1 MAFYRININFATYIN
16 KSNPIPM
23 IRTFGMTIHKEGRKI
38 LLWLF
43 FILAI
48 LNLLIWIIAG
58 HFAFVFV
65 FTVSTGIFLFITNF
79 FRSPR
84 RIVKAGPLDIVAPA
98 DGKIVVIEKTF
109 EGGLLQEERIQLSI
123 FMSIFNVHAN
133 WYPLEGKVIH
143 YSHQNG
149 NFMAAYLPKSSI
161 ENERST
167 VLIRAAVNQQT
178 ILIRQIAG
186 ALARRIV
193 TYAYTDKKV
202 HLNEHLGFIKFG
214 SRVDIFF
221 PLDAVEILVKPGDKT
236 TGNKTIIA
244 RWKEQPTNNN

>member
-1 MAFYRININFATYIN
+1 MKRAL
-16 KSNPIPM
+16 
-23 IRTFGMTIHKEGRKI
+23 GMTIHKEGRKI

-43 FILAI
+43 SSLA
-48 LNLLIWIIAG
+48 LFNLFLWIVAG
-58 HFAFVFV
+58 HLAFVI
-65 FTVSTGIFLFITNF
+65 TVTLSGTFFLFITNF
-79 FRSPR
+79 FRSPK
-84 RIVKAGPLDIVAPA
+84 RIIKADPRDIIAPA
-98 DGKIVVIEKTF
+98 DGKVVVIEKTQ
-109 EGGLLQEERIQLSI
+109 ENGLLHEERIQLSI

-133 WYPLEGKVIH
+133 WYPFDGKVIH

-167 VLIRAAVNQQT
+167 VLVESVYNHKT
-178 ILIRQIAG
+178 VLIRQVAG

-193 TYAYTDKKV
+193 TYAYTNKKA

-214 SRVDIFF
+214 SRVDVYL
-221 PLDAVEILVKPGDKT
+221 PVDAVDILVKIGDKT

-244 RWKEQPTNNN
+244 RWKEEPTRL

>member
-1 MAFYRININFATYIN
+1 M
-16 KSNPIPM
+16 K
-23 IRTFGMTIHKEGRKI
+23 RTLGMTIHKEGRKI
-38 LLWLF
+38 LLGLF
-43 FILAI
+43 FILLL
-48 LNLLIWIIAG
+48 LNVLVWIVLG
-58 HFAFVFV
+58 HFVFV
-65 FTVSTGIFLFITNF
+65 PLLVISSIFFLFFTNF

-84 RIVKAGPLDIVAPA
+84 RVSKAGPLDIMAPA
-98 DGKIVVIEKTF
+98 DGKVVVIEKVF
-109 EGGLLQEERIQLSI
+109 EGGLLNEERIQLSI

-133 WYPLEGKVIH
+133 WYPFEGRVVH

-167 VLIRAAVNQQT
+167 VLLESTQSGKTV
-178 ILIRQIAG
+178 LIRQVAG

-193 TYAYTDKKV
+193 TYAYTNKKA

-214 SRVDIFF
+214 SRVDVYL
-221 PLDAVEILVKPGDKT
+221 PLEDVEILVKPGDKT

-244 RWKEQPTNNN
+244 RWKVNPAAE

>member
-1 MAFYRININFATYIN
+1 
-16 KSNPIPM
+16 M

-43 FILAI
+43 FILAM
-48 LNLLIWIIAG
+48 LDLLIWIIAG
-58 HFAFVFV
+58 HLAFIVLL
-65 FTVSTGIFLFITNF
+65 TISIFLFIFITNF

-84 RIVKAGPLDIVAPA
+84 RIISAGPLDIVAPA
-98 DGKIVVIEKTF
+98 DGKVVVLEKTF
-109 EGGLLQEERIQLSI
+109 ESGLLNEERIQLSI

-133 WYPLEGKVIH
+133 WYPMEGQVIH

-149 NFMAAYLPKSSI
+149 NFLAAYLPKSSI

-167 VLIRAAVNQQT
+167 VLIRSAANQQT
-178 ILIRQIAG
+178 LLVRQIAG

-202 HLNEHLGFIKFG
+202 HFNEHLGFIKFG

-221 PLDAVEILVKPGDKT
+221 PLDSVDILVKPGDKT
-236 TGNKTIIA
+236 TGNKTVIA
-244 RWKEQPTNNN
+244 RWKEQPTNN

>member
-1 MAFYRININFATYIN
+1 M
-16 KSNPIPM
+16 K
-23 IRTFGMTIHKEGRKI
+23 RTLGMTIHKEGRKI

-43 FILAI
+43 FILVLLNVLVWI
-48 LNLLIWIIAG
+48 LFG
-58 HFAFVFV
+58 HLFFMPLFVV
-65 FTVSTGIFLFITNF
+65 TTILFLFFTNF

-84 RIVKAGPLDIVAPA
+84 RVSKAGPLDIVAPA
-98 DGKIVVIEKTF
+98 DGKVVVIEKVF
-109 EGGLLQEERIQLSI
+109 EGCLLNEDRIQLSI

-133 WYPLEGKVIH
+133 WYPFEGRVLH

-167 VLIRAAVNQQT
+167 VLLESSRSGKTV
-178 ILIRQIAG
+178 LIRQVAG

-193 TYAYTDKKV
+193 TYAYTNKKA

-214 SRVDIFF
+214 SRVDVYL
-221 PLDAVEILVKPGDKT
+221 PLEDVEILVKPGDKT

-244 RWKEQPTNNN
+244 RWKEKPAAE

>member
-1 MAFYRININFATYIN
+1 M
-16 KSNPIPM
+16 K
-23 IRTFGMTIHKEGRKI
+23 RTFGMTIHKEGRKI

-43 FILAI
+43 FILAL
-48 LNLLIWIIAG
+48 LNLLIWILAG
-58 HFAFVFV
+58 NIFFVIILAISV
-65 FTVSTGIFLFITNF
+65 LIFLFITNF
-79 FRSPR
+79 FRSPKR
-84 RIVKAGPLDIVAPA
+84 KVLAGPLDIVAPA
-98 DGKIVVIEKTF
+98 DGKIVVVEKTF
-109 EGGLLQEERIQLSI
+109 EGGLLKEDRIQVSI

-133 WYPLEGKVIH
+133 WYPFDGEVIH

-167 VLIRAAVNQQT
+167 VLLRASVNNQT
-178 ILIRQIAG
+178 VLVRQIAG

-214 SRVDIFF
+214 SRVDLFF
-221 PLDAVEILVKPGDKT
+221 PVDAVEILVKPGDKT
-236 TGNKTIIA
+236 TGNKTILA
-244 RWKEQPTNNN
+244 RWKELPKNN

>member
-1 MAFYRININFATYIN
+1 M
-16 KSNPIPM
+16 K
-23 IRTFGMTIHKEGRKI
+23 RTLGMTIHKEGRKI

-43 FILAI
+43 FILVLLNVLVWI
-48 LNLLIWIIAG
+48 LFG
-58 HFAFVFV
+58 HFIFVPLLVISSIF
-65 FTVSTGIFLFITNF
+65 FLFFTNF

-84 RIVKAGPLDIVAPA
+84 RVSKAGPLDIMAPA
-98 DGKIVVIEKTF
+98 DGKVVVIEKVF
-109 EGGLLQEERIQLSI
+109 EGCLLNEDRIQLSI

-133 WYPLEGKVIH
+133 WYPFEGRVVH

-167 VLIRAAVNQQT
+167 VLLESSQSGKTV
-178 ILIRQIAG
+178 LIRQVAG

-193 TYAYTDKKV
+193 TYAYTNKKA

-214 SRVDIFF
+214 SRVDVYL
-221 PLDAVEILVKPGDKT
+221 PLEDVEILVKPGDKT

-244 RWKEQPTNNN
+244 RWKEKPAAE

>member
-1 MAFYRININFATYIN
+1 
-16 KSNPIPM
+16 
-23 IRTFGMTIHKEGRKI
+23 MTIHKEGRKI

-43 FILAI
+43 FVLTI
-48 LNLLIWIIAG
+48 LNILIWIFAG
-58 HFAFVFV
+58 HFAMVAFLTISV
-65 FTVSTGIFLFITNF
+65 FLFLFVTNF

-84 RIVKAGPLDIVAPA
+84 RIVTAGPLDILAPA
-98 DGKIVVIEKTF
+98 DGKIVVVEKTF
-109 EGGLLQEERIQLSI
+109 ESGLLNEDRIQISI
-123 FMSIFNVHAN
+123 FMTILNVHAN
-133 WYPLEGKVIH
+133 WYPCEGKVIH

-167 VLIRAAVNQQT
+167 VLIRAAVNQKT

-214 SRVDIFF
+214 SRVDIFL
-221 PLDAVEILVKPGDKT
+221 PVDAVEILVKPGEKT
-236 TGNKTIIA
+236 TGNKTVIA
-244 RWKEQPTNNN
+244 RWKEQPTNN

>member
-1 MAFYRININFATYIN
+1 M
-16 KSNPIPM
+16 K
-23 IRTFGMTIHKEGRKI
+23 RTLGMTIHKEGRKI

-43 FILAI
+43 FILVLLNVIVWI
-48 LNLLIWIIAG
+48 LLGHYVFAPLL
-58 HFAFVFV
+58 V
-65 FTVSTGIFLFITNF
+65 VSTLFFLFFTNF

-84 RIVKAGPLDIVAPA
+84 RVCNAGPLDILAPA
-98 DGKIVVIEKTF
+98 DGKVVVIEKVF
-109 EGGLLQEERIQLSI
+109 EGCLLNEERIQLSI
-123 FMSIFNVHAN
+123 FMSVFNVHAN
-133 WYPLEGKVIH
+133 WYPFEGRVVH

-167 VLIRAAVNQQT
+167 VLLESYQSGKTV
-178 ILIRQIAG
+178 LIRQVAG

-193 TYAYTDKKV
+193 TYAYTNKKA

-214 SRVDIFF
+214 SRVDVYL
-221 PLDAVEILVKPGDKT
+221 PLEDVEILVKQGDKT

-244 RWKEQPTNNN
+244 RWKVKPAAE

>member
-1 MAFYRININFATYIN
+1 
-16 KSNPIPM
+16 M

-43 FILAI
+43 IILAF
-48 LNLLIWIIAG
+48 LNILIWILAG
-58 HFAFVFV
+58 RLAFVSFLTISV
-65 FTVSTGIFLFITNF
+65 GLFLFITNF

-84 RIVKAGPLDIVAPA
+84 RIVNAGLLDIVAPA
-98 DGKIVVIEKTF
+98 DGKVVVVERTY
-109 EGGLLQEERIQLSI
+109 ESGLLNEERIQVSI

-133 WYPLEGKVIH
+133 WYPLEGKVMH
-143 YSHQNG
+143 YSHQKG

-178 ILIRQIAG
+178 VLVRQIAG

-193 TYAYTDKKV
+193 TYAYTEKNV

-214 SRVDIFF
+214 SRVDLFF
-221 PLDAVEILVKPGDKT
+221 PVDAVEILVKPGDKT

-244 RWKEQPTNNN
+244 RWREQPTNN

>member
-1 MAFYRININFATYIN
+1 M
-16 KSNPIPM
+16 K
-23 IRTFGMTIHKEGRKI
+23 RTLGMTIHKEGRKI
-38 LLWLF
+38 LLGLF
-43 FILAI
+43 FILVLLNGIVWI
-48 LNLLIWIIAG
+48 LFG
-58 HFAFVFV
+58 HFVFMPLFVI
-65 FTVSTGIFLFITNF
+65 TTILFLFFTNF

-84 RIVKAGPLDIVAPA
+84 RVSKAGPLDIVAPA
-98 DGKIVVIEKTF
+98 DGKVVVIEKVF
-109 EGGLLQEERIQLSI
+109 EGCLLNEDRIQLSI

-133 WYPLEGKVIH
+133 WYPFEGRVVH

-167 VLIRAAVNQQT
+167 VLLESTQSGKTV
-178 ILIRQIAG
+178 LIRQVAG

-193 TYAYTDKKV
+193 TYAYTNKKA

-214 SRVDIFF
+214 SRVDVYL
-221 PLDAVEILVKPGDKT
+221 PLEDVEILVKPGDKT

-244 RWKEQPTNNN
+244 RWKVNPAAE

>member
-1 MAFYRININFATYIN
+1 
-16 KSNPIPM
+16 
-23 IRTFGMTIHKEGRKI
+23 MTIHKEGRKI

-43 FILAI
+43 FILAM
-48 LNLLIWIIAG
+48 LDLLIWIIAG
-58 HFAFVFV
+58 HLAFIVLL
-65 FTVSTGIFLFITNF
+65 TISIFLFIFITNF

-84 RIVKAGPLDIVAPA
+84 RIISAGPLDIVAPA
-98 DGKIVVIEKTF
+98 DGKVVVLEKTF
-109 EGGLLQEERIQLSI
+109 ESGLLNEERIQLSI

-133 WYPLEGKVIH
+133 WYPMEGQVIH

-149 NFMAAYLPKSSI
+149 NFLAAYLPKSSI

-167 VLIRAAVNQQT
+167 VLIRSAANQQT
-178 ILIRQIAG
+178 LLVRQIAG

-202 HLNEHLGFIKFG
+202 HFNEHLGFIKFG

-221 PLDAVEILVKPGDKT
+221 PLDSVDILVKPGDKT
-236 TGNKTIIA
+236 TGNKTVIA
-244 RWKEQPTNNN
+244 RWKEQPTNN

>member
-1 MAFYRININFATYIN
+1 
-16 KSNPIPM
+16 
-23 IRTFGMTIHKEGRKI
+23 MTIHKEGRKI

-43 FILAI
+43 FILAL
-48 LNLLIWIIAG
+48 LNLLIWILAG
-58 HFAFVFV
+58 HLAFVAFL
-65 FTVSTGIFLFITNF
+65 TISTCLFLFITNF

-84 RIVKAGPLDIVAPA
+84 RISTAGPLDIVAPA
-98 DGKIVVIEKTF
+98 DGKVVVVEKTF
-109 EGGLLQEERIQLSI
+109 EGGLLNEERIQLSI
-123 FMSIFNVHAN
+123 FMTVLDVHAN
-133 WYPLEGKVIH
+133 WYPTAGKVVH
-143 YSHQNG
+143 YSHQKG

-167 VLIRAAVNQQT
+167 VLLRASVNQKT

-214 SRVDIFF
+214 SRVDLFF
-221 PLDAVEILVKPGDKT
+221 PVDAVEILVKPGDKT

-244 RWKEQPTNNN
+244 RWKEQPASN

>member
-1 MAFYRININFATYIN
+1 M
-16 KSNPIPM
+16 K
-23 IRTFGMTIHKEGRKI
+23 RTLGMTIHKEGRKI
-38 LLWLF
+38 LLGLF
-43 FILAI
+43 FILLL
-48 LNLLIWIIAG
+48 LNVLVWIVLG
-58 HFAFVFV
+58 HYVFV
-65 FTVSTGIFLFITNF
+65 PLLVISSIFFLFFTNF

-84 RIVKAGPLDIVAPA
+84 RVSKAGPLDIMAPA
-98 DGKIVVIEKTF
+98 DGKVVVIEKVF
-109 EGGLLQEERIQLSI
+109 EGCLLNEERIQLSI

-133 WYPLEGKVIH
+133 WYPFEGRVVH

-167 VLIRAAVNQQT
+167 VLLESTQSGKTV
-178 ILIRQIAG
+178 LIRQVAG

-193 TYAYTDKKV
+193 TYAYTNKKA

-214 SRVDIFF
+214 SRVDVYL
-221 PLDAVEILVKPGDKT
+221 PLEDVEILVKQGDKT

-244 RWKEQPTNNN
+244 RWKVKPAAE

>member
-1 MAFYRININFATYIN
+1 
-16 KSNPIPM
+16 M
-23 IRTFGMTIHKEGRKI
+23 IRSFRMTIHKEGGKI

-43 FILAI
+43 FVLTI
-48 LNLLIWIIAG
+48 LNILIWIFAG
-58 HFAFVFV
+58 HFAMVAFLTISV
-65 FTVSTGIFLFITNF
+65 FLFLFVTNF

-84 RIVKAGPLDIVAPA
+84 RIVTAGPLDILAPA
-98 DGKIVVIEKTF
+98 DGKIVVVEKTF
-109 EGGLLQEERIQLSI
+109 ESGLLNEDRIQISI
-123 FMSIFNVHAN
+123 FMTILNVHAN
-133 WYPLEGKVIH
+133 WYPCEGKVIH

-167 VLIRAAVNQQT
+167 VLIRAAVNQKT

-214 SRVDIFF
+214 SRVDIFL
-221 PLDAVEILVKPGDKT
+221 PVDAVEILVKPGEKT
-236 TGNKTIIA
+236 TGNKTVIA
-244 RWKEQPTNNN
+244 RWKEQPTNN

>member
-1 MAFYRININFATYIN
+1 M
-16 KSNPIPM
+16 K
-23 IRTFGMTIHKEGRKI
+23 RTFGITVHKEGRKI

-43 FILAI
+43 SILAL
-48 LNLLIWIIAG
+48 LNLLIWIFAG
-58 HFAFVFV
+58 HIAFM
-65 FTVSTGIFLFITNF
+65 IFLAISFGFFMFVTNF

-84 RIVKAGPLDIVAPA
+84 RIISAGPLDIIAPA

-109 EGGLLQEERIQLSI
+109 EGGLLNEERIQLSI

-133 WYPLEGKVIH
+133 WYPLEGKVLH
-143 YSHQNG
+143 YSHQQG
-149 NFMAAYLPKSSI
+149 NFMAAWLPKSSI

-167 VLIRAAVNQQT
+167 ILLRAAVNQQT

-193 TYAYTDKKV
+193 TYAYTDKNV

-221 PLDAVEILVKPGDKT
+221 PIDAVEILVKPGDKT

-244 RWKEQPTNNN
+244 RWKELPANN

>member
-1 MAFYRININFATYIN
+1 M
-16 KSNPIPM
+16 K
-23 IRTFGMTIHKEGRKI
+23 RTFGMTIHKEGRKI

-43 FILAI
+43 FILAL
-48 LNLLIWIIAG
+48 LNLLIWILAG
-58 HFAFVFV
+58 NIFFVIILAISV
-65 FTVSTGIFLFITNF
+65 LIFLFITNF
-79 FRSPR
+79 FRSPKR
-84 RIVKAGPLDIVAPA
+84 KVLAGPLDIVAPA
-98 DGKIVVIEKTF
+98 DGKIVVVEKTF
-109 EGGLLQEERIQLSI
+109 EGGLLKEDRIQVSI

-133 WYPLEGKVIH
+133 WYPFDGEVIH

-167 VLIRAAVNQQT
+167 VLLRASVNNQT
-178 ILIRQIAG
+178 VLVRQIAG

-214 SRVDIFF
+214 SRVDLFF
-221 PLDAVEILVKPGDKT
+221 PVDAVEILVKPGDKT
-236 TGNKTIIA
+236 IGNKTILA
-244 RWKEQPTNNN
+244 RWKELPKNN

>member
-1 MAFYRININFATYIN
+1 
-16 KSNPIPM
+16 M
-23 IRTFGMTIHKEGRKI
+23 IRSFRMTIHKEGRKI

-43 FILAI
+43 FILTI
-48 LNLLIWIIAG
+48 LNILIWIFAG
-58 HFAFVFV
+58 HYAMVAFLTISV
-65 FTVSTGIFLFITNF
+65 FLFLFVTNF

-84 RIVKAGPLDIVAPA
+84 RIASAGPLDILAPA
-98 DGKIVVIEKTF
+98 DGKVVVVEKTF
-109 EGGLLQEERIQLSI
+109 EGGLLNEDRIQISI
-123 FMSIFNVHAN
+123 FMTILNVHAN
-133 WYPLEGKVIH
+133 WYPCEGKVVH

-167 VLIRAAVNQQT
+167 VLIRAAVNQKT

-202 HLNEHLGFIKFG
+202 HHNEHLGFIKFG
-214 SRVDIFF
+214 SRVDIFL
-221 PLDAVEILVKPGDKT
+221 PVDAVEILVKPGDKT
-236 TGNKTIIA
+236 TGNKTVIA
-244 RWKEQPTNNN
+244 RWKEQPTNN